1 MDVNGATWRK
11 PGMPDLARDALPTSN
26 TPHLCIPKR
35 NPRRDPRVL
44 PAEPGAA
51 MSPGTLGDSGDP
63 SAAGGGNP
71 PAAYTGV
78 YLQQQV

>member
-1 MDVNGATWRK
+1 
-11 PGMPDLARDALPTSN
+11 MPDLARDALLTSN
-26 TPHLCIPKR
+26 TPHLPLPKR
-35 NPRRDPRVL
+35 NPRRDPWVL

-51 MSPGTLGDSGDP
+51 MSPGTLGDRGDP

-78 YLQQQV
+78 YLQQRV